1 MDNFEHTAWHT
12 LVPPC
17 VIENTEVATSQGYW
31 DNLSGTT
38 KLISVQCAH
47 NYSMIWSTMASEN
60 QRTEV

>member
-38 KLISVQCAH
+38 KLISVQCAEH
-47 NYSMIWSTMASEN
+47 NTMS
-60 QRTEV
+60 